1 MAICTYNART
11 LASEAAIE
19 DLMMQAK
26 KIKYDVIGLTETRRR
41 HPLNAVYE
49 TGEELFLGTCDSRG
63 VGGVGVL
70 VNTSMAKNI
79 DSFEQLTT
87 RIGRLRMRRCG
98 PTPALTIFVAY
109 APTSS
114 YEEEEVEAFYMDLEK
129 FYQEDHAFYKVII
142 GDFNAQGE
150 RLSEFIMTTKTIH
163 GNSQFQKPSSLRW
176 TWESPGGGYRN
187 EIDHI
192 IVNKR
197 FCLTDVG
204 VVPKFYTGSDHRL
217 LRGRFSFTRRAEK
230 AAKFRERNPRTIINW
245 DLFATLAGFWEDS
258 AMDNIDEEY
267 DRLVEHLHD
276 CAKKA
281 ESFKTTKRRLSLQT
295 LELIRQRG
303 AARAAGNQ
311 ELTSELA
318 RLCRE
323 AIKEDR
329 RAEVLAEAA
338 EAGKSIRYARRDFAS
353 RKTMMTAL
361 RNPKGTAIASRRGME
376 KIIYD
381 FYSDLFDSH
390 VHLPPHHLRE
400 DGQVIPEVLP
410 SEIRHAI
417 MSVRNRTAPG
427 PDRIRPKHLKSLPPV
442 LINTLARLFTRYLSE
457 CKVPKQ
463 WKTSKTVLLYK
474 KGDPHDIGNYRP
486 ICLLSVIYKLFTR
499 VILNRIEN
507 TIDHIHTVSKLIE
520 VSREYKIP
528 LCLTFIDLKKAF
540 DSVETEAVV
549 EVLDNQG
556 VPTQYIKVLR
566 ELYSNFTTGISPF
579 YKNIIIDVKRGV
591 RQGDTISP
599 KIFTATLEN
608 AMRKLEW
615 DDMGVKVDGRQLHHL
630 RFADDIV
637 LVTPSISQAERMLTE
652 FDETCGCIG
661 LQLSSGEFS
670 QTMVLEVSYDQ
681 NKWRNQ

>member
-98 PTPALTIFVAY
+98 PIPALTIFVVY

-129 FYQEDHAFYKVII
+129 FYQEDHAFYKVIV
-142 GDFNAQGE
+142 GDFNAKVGPRRTPEELHIGTHGLQWNDQGE

-197 FCLTDVG
+197 T
-204 VVPKFYTGSDHRL
+204 T
-217 LRGRFSFTRRAEK
+217 
-230 AAKFRERNPRTIINW
+230 INW

-281 ESFKTTKRRLSLQT
+281 ESFKTTKRRLSLET

-323 AIKEDR
+323 AIKEDLKER

-338 EAGKSIRYARRDFAS
+338 EPGKASAMPAETSPVARR
-353 RKTMMTAL
+353 
-361 RNPKGTAIASRRGME
+361 G
-376 KIIYD
+376 
-381 FYSDLFDSH
+381 
-390 VHLPPHHLRE
+390 
-400 DGQVIPEVLP
+400 
-410 SEIRHAI
+410 
-417 MSVRNRTAPG
+417 
-427 PDRIRPKHLKSLPPV
+427 
-442 LINTLARLFTRYLSE
+442 
-457 CKVPKQ
+457 
-463 WKTSKTVLLYK
+463 
-474 KGDPHDIGNYRP
+474 
-486 ICLLSVIYKLFTR
+486 
-499 VILNRIEN
+499 
-507 TIDHIHTVSKLIE
+507 
-520 VSREYKIP
+520 
-528 LCLTFIDLKKAF
+528 
-540 DSVETEAVV
+540 
-549 EVLDNQG
+549 
-556 VPTQYIKVLR
+556 
-566 ELYSNFTTGISPF
+566 
-579 YKNIIIDVKRGV
+579 
-591 RQGDTISP
+591 
-599 KIFTATLEN
+599 
-608 AMRKLEW
+608 
-615 DDMGVKVDGRQLHHL
+615 
-630 RFADDIV
+630 
-637 LVTPSISQAERMLTE
+637 
-652 FDETCGCIG
+652 
-661 LQLSSGEFS
+661 
-670 QTMVLEVSYDQ
+670 
-681 NKWRNQ
+681 